1 MVASPFMVKLR
12 TNDRVSIPRAVEN
25 RRKKRRGERRKQL
38 EKRRERKKTV
48 VAPSQVTNLVR
59 AADRETFG
67 VQWRI
72 ENGAQTSIVPATSGI
87 VKYDRLLVK

>member
-1 MVASPFMVKLR
+1 MTASQY
-12 TNDRVSIPRAVEN
+12 RVLSKIVE
-25 RRKKRRGERRKQL
+25 KKRRGERRKQL
-38 EKRRERKKTV
+38 EKTKRERKKKTV
-48 VAPSQVTNLVR
+48 VAPSQVTNLVKTR